1 MKAFVIM
8 FALLSALMPVITQKT
23 GLSVRYGFRIKML
36 CAFMYTA
43 TGLIAAL
50 AVGKAAPYSLLIL
63 GALVLG
69 VLGDFFLEYKAK
81 KLFPV
86 GALFFALGHIV
97 YSLTFLFEGEI
108 NASSYIAA
116 VVAVTAA
123 VTLLIIAFAKAKLKL
138 TGKKKLIL
146 AYVPVLVFAFVCAL
160 FKGIAAIKAG
170 NFSLGACL
178 IFGGTLFLVSDAMIG
193 IGKGGLQRPAFL
205 HNAVTYT
212 YFAAQSLFALSI
224 YFQ

>member
-1 MKAFVIM
+1 
-8 FALLSALMPVITQKT
+8 
-23 GLSVRYGFRIKML
+23 ML
-36 CAFMYTA
+36 CAFMYMA
-43 TGLIAAL
+43 TGLIAAF
-50 AVGKAAPYSLLIL
+50 AVGKAALYSLLIL

-81 KLFPV
+81 KRFPV

-97 YSLTFLFEGEI
+97 YSFTFLFEGQI
-108 NASSYIAA
+108 NASSYITA
-116 VVAVTAA
+116 VIAVTVA
-123 VTLLIIAFAKAKLKL
+123 VTLLIIAFAKTRLKL
-138 TGKKKLIL
+138 TGKKNLIL
-146 AYVPVLVFAFVCAL
+146 VYVPVLVFALVSAL

-170 NFSLGACL
+170 NLSLGLCL
-178 IFGGTLFLVSDAMIG
+178 IFGGTLFFVSDVMIG